1 MTARRPAVGS
11 APAVS
16 VRCGDTL
23 WAEVTSQIHQPDGDE
38 HGGAL
43 LCGVAAGG
51 RGTRLLANRFVP
63 AIDGVDYVP
72 GTLGH
77 RALTA
82 SFVRRTTRIASERNL
97 ACLFLHGHGPGDAV
111 GFSSVDLASHER
123 GYPALLDITHQA
135 VGALVLASHA
145 VAGDIWLPGAG
156 RAEVTSATILGGNIV
171 TLTPAPQSATG
182 HRDEDDR
189 QARLFGDR
197 GQAIL
202 RRSKV
207 GVVGVG
213 GAGMLA
219 VEWLTRLGI
228 GHLVVVD
235 PDRVELTNLTRLPGA
250 TRRDG
255 RALLAA
261 PSRPQWIQAL
271 GRRISTPKVRVARRL
286 ARHAGQGTTVTAFA
300 TDVRHPEAAAALT
313 DCDYL
318 VLAADTATARH
329 LVNIISHQY
338 LVPAVQVGVKIPVD
352 DTGTVG
358 DLFAAVRPIR
368 PHGGCL
374 RCAGLIDPERL
385 AVESLPDA
393 ERRQADYGTGQPAP
407 SVVTLNAMAVSHA
420 LSQMVFALTGLNQ
433 QPDLLHFRHHARRAA
448 QIAGQVRRG
457 HDCPV
462 CGTDGVLGL
471 GDLRPLPLP
480 GCQP

>member
-1 MTARRPAVGS
+1 MTARQPAVGS

-16 VRCGDTL
+16 VRCGDAL
-23 WAEVTSQIHQPDGDE
+23 WSEVTAHIHQADGDE

-43 LCGVAAGG
+43 LCGIAAGR
-51 RGTRLLANRFVP
+51 RGTRFLANRFIP

-97 ACLFLHGHGPGDAV
+97 ACLLLHGHGPGDTV
-111 GFSSVDLASHER
+111 GFSAVDLASHER
-123 GYPALLDITHQA
+123 GYPALLDITNQV
-135 VGALVLASHA
+135 VGALVLASRA

-156 RAEVTSATILGGNIV
+156 RAEVASTTTLGANIV
-171 TLTPAPQSATG
+171 TLTPAPQSITG

-202 RRSKV
+202 RRSQV

-250 TRRDG
+250 TRRDA
-255 RALLAA
+255 RALFTA
-261 PSRPQWIQAL
+261 PSRPQWMQAL
-271 GRRISTPKVRVARRL
+271 GRRTATPKVRVARRL
-286 ARHAGQGTTVTAFA
+286 ARQAGQGTVVTAFA
-300 TDVRHPEAAAALT
+300 TDVCNPQAAAALT

-318 VLAADTATARH
+318 ILAADTATARH
-329 LVNIISHQY
+329 LVNIVSHQY

-368 PHGGCL
+368 PDGGCL

-385 AVESLPDA
+385 AVESLPEA

-407 SVVTLNAMAVSHA
+407 SVVTLNAMAVSQA
-420 LSQMVFALTGLNQ
+420 LTQIVFALTRLNQ
-433 QPDLLHFRHHARRAA
+433 QPDVLHLRYHARRAA
-448 QIAGQVRRG
+448 QVAGEVRRD
-457 HDCPV
+457 HECPV

-480 GCQP
+480 GSRP